1 MLQGL
6 HANSSSEG
14 ARAGTRPLDSQTEV
28 LPEGRPGL
36 GRSAKHLTRGLL
48 FEGCWQEASGVRPA
62 DWGLQEKRAL

>member
-1 MLQGL
+1 MLTAHLKGQSGDR
-6 HANSSSEG
+6 A
-14 ARAGTRPLDSQTEV
+14 ARLPDGV

-62 DWGLQEKRAL
+62 GWGLQEKRAL